1 MRTFSKFISYVF
13 HPMWM
18 PLYVVLIFWYLDNR
32 FYSNMWLYVVFVVFL
47 NTILIPFLM
56 IWMMQRLKII
66 HNINL
71 HNHSDRFYSLSIV
84 GLLYLVCWYIFYQL
98 DIFDLITQFL
108 LIAPILVLLAIL
120 INFFWKISIH
130 SIAMGAMSV
139 FIVYLSSINL
149 LVSNW
154 PSYLVIFLSGLV
166 GFSRIYLNQHK
177 PLQVYLGYLSG
188 SFVTAAFL
196 FGLLR

>member
-1 MRTFSKFISYVF
+1 
-13 HPMWM
+13 
-18 PLYVVLIFWYLDNR
+18 
-32 FYSNMWLYVVFVVFL
+32 
-47 NTILIPFLM
+47 M

-120 INFFWKISIH
+120 INFFLENIH
-130 SIAMGAMSV
+130 PQYAMGAMSV
-139 FIVYLSSINL
+139 FIVYLSSINFIGFEL
-149 LVSNW
+149 AV
-154 PSYLVIFLSGLV
+154 LSGYIFEWFGWVFTHL
-166 GFSRIYLNQHK
+166 FNQHK